1 MPPPVEFREDE
12 KHQLVVDYRP
22 DADAAAPPSDGPDLA
37 ALAGAAGYGELQLDA
52 VALAAAAQSVA
63 AGKAFSAVVGR
74 RTDAQYRVD
83 VAADKMSA
91 SLTVTAPHGGT
102 VINADDARAALGAK
116 GVVFGIDEAAVAR
129 ALAAPGTA
137 VDIARGQLPQAG
149 VDGRL
154 ETLIHTDET
163 HRPLEDE
170 KGHVDF
176 RERGI
181 VRWVEIGA
189 PLMRRHPPR
198 PGVPGRTVTGADVA
212 VATPKDAKL
221 PGRAEGV
228 GVSSGDPDLLVAE
241 IAGHPVIRR
250 DGIRVEPTLKL
261 DKVDLSSGNIDFV
274 GTVEVTGDVQSG
286 MKIKASGD
294 VIIHGVL
301 ESAEVEA
308 GNDIVVL
315 GGIVGQMPVAAA
327 RDEAERKAAG
337 AHVHAHA
344 NVRARHVK
352 NAVILA
358 EQSVFIDEVAVQCD
372 ITAIDQVV
380 IGKEGG
386 RKGHVLGGV
395 VRATKGI
402 VAECLGGLGTG
413 ETRLLIGVNPL
424 TQKALDA
431 MKAAIAARTKERD
444 DLEKVVKLL
453 QNRSDRREILDK
465 ARLTLERTLEELE
478 SVTADAQALEGELK
492 EAESA
497 TVVVK
502 HAVFPGVVV
511 GIGRKYKRIAEE
523 RGPGTFKLATE
534 TNAGKEE
541 VVIAY
546 E

>member
-1 MPPPVEFREDE
+1 MPPVEFREDE
-12 KHQLVVDYRP
+12 KRQLVLDYQP
-22 DADAAAPPSDGPDLA
+22 DAADAPVDGTALV
-37 ALAGAAGYGELQLDA
+37 ALAGVAGYGELQLDA
-52 VALAAAAQSVA
+52 VAFSGAAQRM
-63 AGKAFSAVVGR
+63 AGAKAFSTVVGR
-74 RTDAQYRVD
+74 RTDAQYRID
-83 VAADKMSA
+83 IAADKMSA
-91 SLTVTAPHGGT
+91 SLTVTVAHGGT
-102 VINADDARAALGAK
+102 AVDAGDARAALAAK
-116 GVVFGIDEAAVAR
+116 GVVFGIDEDAVAR
-129 ALAAPGTA
+129 AVAAPGTA
-137 VDIARGQLPQAG
+137 VDVARGQLPKPG

-176 RERGI
+176 RERGT
-181 VRWVEIGA
+181 VRWVEAGA
-189 PLMRRHPPR
+189 PLMRRHPPQ
-198 PGVPGRTVTGADVA
+198 PGVPGRTVAGTDVS

-221 PGRAEGV
+221 PGRSEGV
-228 GVSSGDPDLLVAE
+228 GLSASDADLLVAE

-250 DGIRVEPTLKL
+250 DGIRVEPTLTL
-261 DKVDLSSGNIDFV
+261 DRVDLASGNIDFV
-274 GTVEVTGDVQSG
+274 GTVEVKGDVQTG

-308 GNDIVVL
+308 GNDVVVL
-315 GGIVGQMPVAAA
+315 GGVVGQMPVVAAK
-327 RDEAERKAAG
+327 DEAERKAAG

-358 EQSVFIDEVAVQCD
+358 EQSVYIDEVAVQCD
-372 ITAIDQVV
+372 ITALDQVV

-424 TQKALDA
+424 TQQALDA

-444 DLEKVVKLL
+444 DLEKVVRLL

-478 SVTADAQALEGELK
+478 SVAADAQALEGELK

-497 TVVVK
+497 TIVVK
-502 HAVFPGVVV
+502 HSVFPGVVV
-511 GIGRKYKRIAEE
+511 GIGRKFKRIAEE

-534 TNAGKEE
+534 TVAGKEE

>member
-1 MPPPVEFREDE
+1 MPPVQFREDE
-12 KHQLVVDYRP
+12 KRQLVLDYQP
-22 DADAAAPPSDGPDLA
+22 EAADEHVDGPALV

-52 VALAAAAQSVA
+52 VAFSGAAQRMTS
-63 AGKAFSAVVGR
+63 GKAFSAVVGR
-74 RTDAQYRVD
+74 RVDAQYRVD
-83 VAADKMSA
+83 LAADKMLA
-91 SLTVTAPHGGT
+91 SLTVTAAHGGT
-102 VINADDARAALGAK
+102 AIAADDARAALGTK
-116 GVVFGIDEAAVAR
+116 GVVVGIDEAAVAK
-129 ALAAPGTA
+129 ALASPGMT
-137 VDIARGQLPQAG
+137 VEVARGEASRPG

-154 ETLIHTDET
+154 ETLIHTDEMQ
-163 HRPLEDE
+163 HPLEDG

-176 RERGI
+176 RELGI
-181 VRWVEIGA
+181 VRWVEAGA
-189 PLMRRHPPR
+189 PLMRRHPPQ
-198 PGVPGRTVTGADVA
+198 PGVRGRTVTGADVA
-212 VATPKDAKL
+212 VATPKDVRL

-228 GVSSGDPDLLVAE
+228 AVSPGDPDLLVAE

-250 DGIRVEPTLKL
+250 DGIRVEPKLTLQN
-261 DKVDLSSGNIDFV
+261 VDLASGNIDFV

-301 ESAEVEA
+301 ESAEIEA
-308 GNDIVVL
+308 GNDVVVL
-315 GGIVGQMPVAAA
+315 GGVVGQMPVAAA

-358 EQSVFIDEVAVQCD
+358 EQSVYIDEVAVQCD

-386 RKGHVLGGV
+386 RKGHVLGGI

-402 VAECLGGLGTG
+402 VAECLGGPGTG

-424 TQKALDA
+424 TQQALDA
-431 MKAAIAARTKERD
+431 MKAALAAKTKERD
-444 DLEKVVKLL
+444 DLEKVVRLL

-465 ARLTLERTLEELE
+465 ARLTLERTLDELE

-497 TVVVK
+497 TIVVK
-502 HAVFPGVVV
+502 HSVFPGVVV
-511 GIGRKYKRIAEE
+511 GIGRKFKRIAEE
-523 RGPGTFKLATE
+523 RGPGTFRLATE
-534 TNAGKEE
+534 TVAGKEE

>member
-1 MPPPVEFREDE
+1 MPPVEFREDE
-12 KHQLVVDYRP
+12 KHQLVLDYRP
-22 DADAAAPPSDGPDLA
+22 DAADAPVDGPGLA
-37 ALAGAAGYGELQLDA
+37 ARAGEAGYGELQLDSL
-52 VALAAAAQSVA
+52 ALSGAAQRMA
-63 AGKAFSAVVGR
+63 AGKAFAAVVGR

-83 VAADKMSA
+83 IAADKMSA
-91 SLTVTAPHGGT
+91 SLTVTAPCGGT
-102 VINADDARAALGAK
+102 AVAAGDARAALSAK
-116 GVVFGIDEAAVAR
+116 GVAFGIDEDAVAK
-129 ALAAPGTA
+129 AIAAPGTT
-137 VDIARGQLPQAG
+137 VEVARGQLPKAG

-163 HRPLEDE
+163 HRPQEDA

-176 RERGI
+176 RERGT
-181 VRWVEIGA
+181 VRWVEAGA
-189 PLMRRHPPR
+189 PLMRRHPPQ
-198 PGVPGRTVTGADVA
+198 PGVPGRTVAGTDVP

-221 PGRAEGV
+221 PGRSEGV
-228 GVSSGDPDLLVAE
+228 GVAPGDPDLLVAE
-241 IAGHPVIRR
+241 TAGHPVIRR
-250 DGIRVEPTLKL
+250 DGIRVEPTLML
-261 DKVDLSSGNIDFV
+261 DRVDLSSGNIDFV
-274 GTVEVTGDVQSG
+274 GTVEVKGDVQSG

-308 GNDIVVL
+308 GNDVVVL

-327 RDEAERKAAG
+327 KDAAERKAAG

-402 VAECLGGLGTG
+402 VAECLGGPGTG

-424 TQKALDA
+424 TQQALDA
-431 MKAAIAARTKERD
+431 MKAAIAAKTRERD

-453 QNRSDRREILDK
+453 QNRTDRRETLEK
-465 ARLTLERTLEELE
+465 ARLTLERTVDELE

-497 TVVVK
+497 TIVVK
-502 HAVFPGVVV
+502 HGVFPGVVV
-511 GIGRKYKRIAEE
+511 GIGRKFKRIAEE
-523 RGPGTFKLATE
+523 RGPGTFRLATE
-534 TNAGKEE
+534 TAAGKEE

-546 E
+546 D